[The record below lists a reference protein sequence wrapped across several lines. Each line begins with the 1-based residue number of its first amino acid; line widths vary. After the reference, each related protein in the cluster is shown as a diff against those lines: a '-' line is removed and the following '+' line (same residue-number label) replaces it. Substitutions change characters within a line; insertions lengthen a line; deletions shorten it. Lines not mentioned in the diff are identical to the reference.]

1 MRLYTAAVSI
11 VTAAIFL
18 TALTFAQQQ
27 NQAEQRPGTDRLMA
41 ARTVFLKHARGSEI
55 PFNVISSTFEGWGRF
70 TVVDSPEKADIV
82 LEVSSPPNDPDI
94 PVGSPIRD
102 FPGQRRPTDQPS
114 PTARN
119 RAADPV
125 RLAIYDAKTYALKT
139 RLPLWS
145 ASQHAKYTMR
155 SKARESSLVEATEA
169 LIAKL
174 RDRIEPPAQPAP

>member
-1 MRLYTAAVSI
+1 MRRYLAAVLIGSA
-11 VTAAIFL
+11 V
-18 TALTFAQQQ
+18 ALFASMAFTQQQ
-27 NQAEQRPGTDRLMA
+27 NQAEKKTGPDRLMA
-41 ARTVFLKHARGSEI
+41 ARTVFLKHASGSEI

-82 LEVSSPPNDPDI
+82 LEVFSPPNDPDI

-155 SKARESSLVEATEA
+155 AKARESSLVEATEA

-174 RDRIEPPAQPAP
+174 RDRIEPPAQAGP